1 MLVRLRMDPA
11 AHPHRTCVSVL
22 VLPEQPFKERSSVS
36 ASAVVRCCAKRA
48 HVARTRTRTHT
59 LTHVLTRMYGPL
71 KRDRLRALVDEV
83 WANDPSNRPLVVAPD
98 AGYVGS

>member
-1 MLVRLRMDPA
+1 
-11 AHPHRTCVSVL
+11 
-22 VLPEQPFKERSSVS
+22 
-36 ASAVVRCCAKRA
+36 
-48 HVARTRTRTHT
+48 
-59 LTHVLTRMYGPL
+59 MYGPL